1 VVLLCM
7 LWAAPS
13 ALATSS
19 VVTNT
24 DDSGAGSLRQ
34 AVTAANSDGAADNI
48 TFAPGV
54 TGQINLTS
62 GGLAITDDLTIT
74 GPGATALVVNGN
86 NAATI
91 LQISGSTTVAVSGLG
106 FASGLSTSSG
116 LAGAIQNGGTLSVSQ
131 SDFGVN
137 HAVGGGGGAIQNTG
151 TLTVRDSTFAANA
164 AGGTGSGPGDGIG
177 SGGAID
183 NANGASLTVSGSTF
197 GSNTAGGDGAAAID
211 SGDGSGGAIASAGPA
226 TITNSTFTA
235 NRAGG
240 TAGTGGF
247 SGQGTGGAI
256 DARGST
262 ATLINDTI
270 DANSVGSA
278 PTSSGAGINGT
289 GAVIAQSTIVSGNTG
304 AANCQTS
311 STITSDH
318 SLEGPVGQTSCG
330 FDLASAD
337 PLLEPLAD
345 NGGPTQTQALGTAS
359 PAIGAVPLA
368 SCRTTT
374 DQRGLPR
381 PDIGDSRCDV
391 GAYEVQ
397 QPDLTAT
404 ATDDVNGAVPFARS
418 WTWKL
423 HIANAGRSPASFAS
437 GQTILLDDLPAS
449 GLAYGTPAVATAGG
463 VSGTVGCQVASAELS
478 CAPSGGAASLPAG
491 SAVDVSVAATPS
503 AAGTYTE
510 PRARG
515 TCAVDPFSVI
525 GEANEANNACSDV
538 VTVAPAP
545 VPAPPSARIS
555 APRSGGTYTQDQA
568 VRTSFSCAEG
578 ANGPGLAS
586 CIDSNHGAAPAGRL
600 DTSTRGAHVYAVTAT
615 SRDGNRFTADLTYR
629 VVKRLTVSIATSRT
643 TVAGHRAPVHVTCNG
658 GAAGASCRGRLS
670 LTLKIGKGKR
680 AKVMTV
686 GSSSY
691 SLRSGARG
699 KTLSVQL
706 TAGGLTRLRHAAGRH
721 LKVVAVVTLK
731 SKPTIHRTLVL
742 RLPANRRG

>member
-1 VVLLCM
+1 M
-7 LWAAPS
+7 LSAAPS

-34 AVTAANSDGAADNI
+34 AITAANSDAAADTI

-62 GGLAITDDLTIT
+62 GGLTITHDLTVT
-74 GPGATALVVNGN
+74 GPGAGTLVVNGN
-86 NAATI
+86 NATTI
-91 LQISGSTTVAVSGLG
+91 LQIPASTTVAVSGLG
-106 FASGLSTSSG
+106 FASGQSSSG
-116 LAGAIQNGGTLSVSQ
+116 LAGAIQNGGTLTVSQ

-164 AGGTGSGPGDGIG
+164 AGGAGTGSGDGIG

-183 NANGASLTVSGSTF
+183 NTSGASLTVSGSTF

-211 SGDGSGGAIASAGPA
+211 SGDGSGGAIATAGPA

-256 DARGST
+256 DVTGST

-278 PTSSGAGINGT
+278 PTSSGAGINGMGT
-289 GAVIAQSTIVSGNTG
+289 VIAQSTIVSGNTG
-304 AANCQTS
+304 AANCHTTS
-311 STITSDH
+311 AIASDH
-318 SLEGPVGQTSCG
+318 SLEGPAGQTSCG
-330 FDLASAD
+330 FDLASVD
-337 PLLEPLAD
+337 PLLQPLAD
-345 NGGPTQTQALGTAS
+345 NGGPTQTQALGAGS
-359 PAIGAVPLA
+359 PAIGVVPLA
-368 SCRTTT
+368 GCRTTT

-391 GAYEVQ
+391 GAYELQ

-404 ATDDVNGAVPFARS
+404 ASDDVNGAVPFGRS
-418 WTWKL
+418 WTWTL
-423 HIANAGRSPASFAS
+423 RIANAGGSPASFAP
-437 GQTILLDDLPAS
+437 GQTILLDDLPAT
-449 GLAYGTPAVATAGG
+449 GVAYGTPAVATAGG
-463 VSGTVGCQVASAELS
+463 VGGTVDCQVASAELS
-478 CAPSGGAASLPAG
+478 CAPGGGAVSLPAG
-491 SAVDVSVAATPS
+491 SAVDVSLTVTPG

-525 GEANEANNACSDV
+525 GEANETNNACSDS
-538 VTVAPAP
+538 VTVGQVP
-545 VPAPPSARIS
+545 VAAPPSARIS
-555 APRSGGTYTQDQA
+555 SPRSGGIYTQGQV

-578 ANGPGLAS
+578 TNGPGLAS
-586 CIDSNHGAAPAGRL
+586 CADSNHGAAPAGRL
-600 DTSTRGAHVYAVTAT
+600 NTSALGAHVYTVTAT
-615 SRDGNRFTADLTYR
+615 SRDGNRSTATLAYR
-629 VVKRLTVSIATSRT
+629 VVRRLTMTVATTRA
-643 TVAGHRAPVHVTCNG
+643 TVAGRRVPVHLTCTG
-658 GAAGASCRGRLS
+658 GAAGATCRGRLS
-670 LTLKIGKGKR
+670 LTLKIGTGKR
-680 AKVMTV
+680 AKVITL

-691 SLRSGARG
+691 SSRSGTKGR
-699 KTLSVQL
+699 TLTVRLS
-706 TAGGLTRLRHAAGRH
+706 AGALSRLQHASGRH

-731 SKPTIHRTLVL
+731 GRPTIRRALVL
-742 RLPANRRG
+742 RLPAKRRG